1 MNTLY
6 RLSEPLTP
14 VRVPVVVPAPMPASA
29 ALPSPARSRDLAS
42 IPLPTDTTS
51 SARHDPST
59 ELPVV
64 LLTGASGVV
73 GEAIAR
79 ALRPIFRVVALRGR
93 RASAH
98 AHHEVPVD
106 LASPRLGLDSSAWTE
121 LAARADV
128 VVHAGGRACFDD
140 KADDFHCVNVSGS
153 RRMAE
158 LAHDADAPLIHIST
172 AFVDHI
178 EHAREAAATIPGD
191 CAARPLTYLES
202 KIAAERAVAASDA
215 LACVVRP
222 SVVMGDT
229 GTGWIPEHQAVH
241 GHIKMLLGG
250 ARTSACGPHQRLDM
264 VPRDLLARTVT
275 ALAVVAVRDSGR
287 LPALYRV
294 CAGAAAPTCEEF
306 AQQVVETARGAGLQ
320 LPQPEFHDPAKA
332 PLVEFPKWAS
342 LPERAREVLAIQA
355 AGSTILGAG
364 EVFPTSLGGHEL
376 PDGPPALTLDQALRN
391 LDADIRFV
399 LTGGR

>member
-1 MNTLY
+1 MS
-6 RLSEPLTP
+6 RLSEPLIP
-14 VRVPVVVPAPMPASA
+14 VRVPVVVPAPMPMSA
-29 ALPSPARSRDLAS
+29 ALPSPASSPDFAS
-42 IPLPTDTTS
+42 VRRPADTSTGSEEPPTD
-51 SARHDPST
+51 
-59 ELPVV
+59 LPVV

-79 ALRPIFRVVALRGR
+79 ALRPAFRIVALRGR
-93 RASAH
+93 RASVHAH
-98 AHHEVPVD
+98 AEISVD

-140 KADDFHCVNVSGS
+140 NADDFHCVNVSGS

-178 EHAREAAATIPGD
+178 DHAREAAAMIPGD
-191 CAARPLTYLES
+191 CSARPLTYLES

-215 LACVVRP
+215 LTCVVRP
-222 SVVMGDT
+222 SVVMGDA
-229 GTGWIPEHQAVH
+229 GTGWTPEPQAVH

-250 ARTSACGPHQRLDM
+250 ARISACGPHQRLDM
-264 VPRDLLARTVT
+264 VPRDLLARVVA
-275 ALAVVAVRDSGR
+275 ALALRAVSDSGR

-294 CAGAAAPTCEEF
+294 CAGAAALTCEEF
-306 AQQVVETARGAGLQ
+306 ADQVGETARAAGLR
-320 LPQPEFHDPAKA
+320 LPRPEFHDPAKA
-332 PLVEFPKWAS
+332 PLADFPNWAS
-342 LPERAREVLAIQA
+342 LPERTREVLAIQA

-364 EVFPTSLGGHEL
+364 EVFPTSLGGREL
-376 PDGPPALTLDQALRN
+376 PDAPRPLTLGQALHN

-399 LTGGR
+399 LAGER